1 MKITFDGIKTN
12 FSFDLGKVEI
22 DCSPEEVK
30 TLSES
35 EVEKT
40 KIVETSDNAGAKM
53 LDAMMSNM
61 MSEMR
66 HSIQNYLRE
75 EFAKRDTVI
84 TSNSPNQC
92 TRSVKDVIKT
102 DNKKS
107 TKNTVAENDNDKW

>member
-12 FSFDLGKVEI
+12 FNFDLGKVEI
-22 DCSPEEVK
+22 DCSPEEIK
-30 TLSES
+30 SLSES

-40 KIVETSDNAGAKM
+40 RIIESSDNAGAKM

-75 EFAKRDTVI
+75 EFAKRDTVC
-84 TSNSPNQC
+84 TSNSNPNQC
-92 TRSVKDVIKT
+92 TRPAKDVVKT
-102 DNKKS
+102 DSKKS
-107 TKNTVAENDNDKW
+107 TKNTVATENDKW